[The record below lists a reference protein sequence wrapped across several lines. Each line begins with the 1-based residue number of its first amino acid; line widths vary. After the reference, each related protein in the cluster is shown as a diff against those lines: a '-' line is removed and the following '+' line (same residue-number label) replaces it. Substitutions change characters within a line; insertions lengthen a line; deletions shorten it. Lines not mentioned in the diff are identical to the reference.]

1 MYISCL
7 YIYIYSTHHWFNTC
21 RVLANSIHVAI
32 MLLVGV
38 PLRFLRWRKKSN
50 STRTCGT
57 WRGGGLC
64 AQQHKPGTAEGR
76 CGERL
81 NKKFRNWRRWAWE
94 SLSNILSYFS
104 IFSRIWS
111 IYDIHIYG
119 CSICFNAVKKLP
131 LESIIVK
138 PVNISKRNP
147 QRLKSLSLVIKL
159 KQFLSGLHTWKPT
172 WSQKNEGLE
181 DQSAFQ
187 RGWILCSMLVL
198 KGVYFES
205 HLYQVVFFFVNDR
218 YGIKWITCCFFTYP
232 RSTSQVPGSTSRG
245 WRCKHLP
252 SLKRTK
258 PHENRPSWK

>member
-7 YIYIYSTHHWFNTC
+7 YIYIYIYSTHHWFNTC

-81 NKKFRNWRRWAWE
+81 NKKFRNWR
-94 SLSNILSYFS
+94 SNILSYFS

-187 RGWILCSMLVL
+187 RSEF
-198 KGVYFES
+198 Y
-205 HLYQVVFFFVNDR
+205 
-218 YGIKWITCCFFTYP
+218 
-232 RSTSQVPGSTSRG
+232 VP
-245 WRCKHLP
+245 C
-252 SLKRTK
+252 
-258 PHENRPSWK
+258 

>member
-111 IYDIHIYG
+111 IYDIQIYTYMDVQYV
-119 CSICFNAVKKLP
+119 SML
-131 LESIIVK
+131 
-138 PVNISKRNP
+138 
-147 QRLKSLSLVIKL
+147 LKSFHWSPLLWNRWTSPKGTRNVWKVLVWWLS
-159 KQFLSGLHTWKPT
+159 
-172 WSQKNEGLE
+172 
-181 DQSAFQ
+181 
-187 RGWILCSMLVL
+187 
-198 KGVYFES
+198 
-205 HLYQVVFFFVNDR
+205 
-218 YGIKWITCCFFTYP
+218 
-232 RSTSQVPGSTSRG
+232 
-245 WRCKHLP
+245 
-252 SLKRTK
+252 
-258 PHENRPSWK
+258 